1 MAKLRTDPVVA
12 ARDGFQREIRVKR
25 AELDMTQKL
34 LGDRIGVC
42 PSQMSKMLSDPDSI
56 DVGKL
61 RQIVAVLDPDPCVV
75 LALLGYSSKAINKIR
90 KEG

>member
-1 MAKLRTDPVVA
+1 MARLRTDPAKA
-12 ARDGFQREIRVKR
+12 ARDGFRREVRVRR

-42 PSQMSKMLSDPDSI
+42 PSQMSKMLANPDSI

-75 LALLGYSSKAINKIR
+75 LALLGYSPKAINKIR

>member
-1 MAKLRTDPVVA
+1 MARLRADPAKA
-12 ARDGFQREIRVKR
+12 ARDSFQREIRVKR

-42 PSQMSKMLSDPDSI
+42 PSQMSKMLANPDSI
-56 DVGKL
+56 DVREL
-61 RQIVAVLDPDPCVV
+61 RQIVAVLEPDPCVV

>member
-1 MAKLRTDPVVA
+1 MARLRTDQAKA
-12 ARDGFQREIRVKR
+12 ARDVFQREIRVKL

-42 PSQMSKMLSDPDSI
+42 PSQMSKMLADPDSI
-56 DVGKL
+56 DVGRL

>member
-1 MAKLRTDPVVA
+1 MARLRTDPAKA

-42 PSQMSKMLSDPDSI
+42 PSQMSKMLADPDSI
-56 DVGKL
+56 DVGRL

>member
-1 MAKLRTDPVVA
+1 MARLRTDPAKA

-42 PSQMSKMLSDPDSI
+42 PSQMSKMLANPDSI

-61 RQIVAVLDPDPCVV
+61 RQIVAVLEPDPCVV

>member
-1 MAKLRTDPVVA
+1 MARLRTDPAKA
-12 ARDGFQREIRVKR
+12 ARDGFQKEIRVKR

-42 PSQMSKMLSDPDSI
+42 PSQMSKMLANPDSI
-56 DVGKL
+56 DVGEL
-61 RQIVAVLDPDPCVV
+61 RQIVAVLEPDPCVV

>member
-1 MAKLRTDPVVA
+1 MARLRTDQAKA
-12 ARDGFQREIRVKR
+12 ARDVFQREIRVKR

-42 PSQMSKMLSDPDSI
+42 PSQMSKMLADPDSI
-56 DVGKL
+56 DVGRL
-61 RQIVAVLDPDPCVV
+61 RQIVAVLEPDPCVV